1 MTFEGFLI
9 SYARKG
15 KIMGRKQQQVQQ
27 YIKALPLG
35 EAISVRTLAEQLD
48 VSDGTA
54 YRAIKQAEEEGYVA
68 TIPRVGTVRISNEI
82 KEESVLTFEDII
94 PMIDG
99 VVYSGRDGLSQPLKQ
114 FMIGAMKE
122 EEAIE
127 YMRPHALLIVGNREN
142 IQEEALRQ
150 GMAILVTGGF
160 SPTQRIIA
168 MSNEKAL
175 PVIGTDYDSFTVATM
190 INKALGEQ
198 LIKKDIVQIR
208 DVKLP
213 FSKTVY
219 LHQDDPVVAYFRCI
233 QHLNHDVVPIVDKQQ
248 RLTGIVTHREVQ
260 GKDLNLPLEKVMR
273 HKVVSVNNN
282 TNVATVAHLMIWD
295 NYDYLPVVKE
305 NGILDGMVSRSDI
318 MMAMQEGTRVTS
330 NMRTF
335 SEEIGQSL
343 IEKTPKTMKLPA
355 ESVYVV
361 RVTPQ
366 MIHRDGTLSFGV
378 MSELLMG
385 VTRRFLDGKNRYYR
399 LMIDQLTIDFMELA
413 QLDNKLTFYPRL
425 LDERR
430 LSAKIDIE
438 IYNEKQQLVAKAKI
452 VCHSLQEPEA

>member
-1 MTFEGFLI
+1 
-9 SYARKG
+9 
-15 KIMGRKQQQVQQ
+15 MGRKQQQVQQ
-27 YIKALPLG
+27 YIQALPIG
-35 EAISVRTLAEQLD
+35 EALSVRGLAERLE

-54 YRAIKQAEEEGYVA
+54 YRAIKQAEHDGYVA
-68 TIPRVGTVRISNEI
+68 TIPRVGTVRISKEM
-82 KEESVLTFEDII
+82 KEETLLTFEDII

-99 VVYSGRDGLSQPLKQ
+99 VVYSGKQGLTAPLQQ
-114 FMIGAMKE
+114 FMIGAMQEKD
-122 EEAIE
+122 AIE
-127 YMRPHALLIVGNREN
+127 YMRPQALLIVGNREN
-142 IQEEALRQ
+142 VQEEALHQ
-150 GMAILVTGGF
+150 GMAILITGGF
-160 SPTQRIIA
+160 RPTANI
-168 MSNEKAL
+168 MELSNEKNL

-213 FSKTVY
+213 FSKTTY
-219 LHQDDPVVAYFRCI
+219 LHQDDTIASYFMCI
-233 QHLNHDVVPIVDKQQ
+233 QQLSHDVVPIVDKQQ
-248 RLTGIVTHREVQ
+248 RLVGIVTHREVH
-260 GKDLNLPLEKVMR
+260 GKDLDLTLDKVMR
-273 HKVVSVNNN
+273 HKIVSVNNN

-295 NYDYLPVVKE
+295 NYHYLPVVKE
-305 NGILDGMVSRSDI
+305 NGILDGLVSRSDI
-318 MMAMQEGTRVTS
+318 MAIMQEGALLTS
-330 NMRTF
+330 GTRTF
-335 SEEIGQSL
+335 SEEIGQTL
-343 IEKTPKTMKLPA
+343 VEKTPKVLKLTA
-355 ESVYVV
+355 EPVYTV

-385 VTRRFLDGKNRYYR
+385 VTRRFLDDKHRYYR

-413 QLDNKLTFYPRL
+413 QLDNILTFYPRL

-438 IYNEKQQLVAKAKI
+438 IYNENKQLVAKAKV